1 MIRVG
6 DAGESDV
13 EQDKVLARERARD
26 LWRYMQLIEASR
38 HRAEMLELMAH
49 NGPQPDRTVLAEVAA
64 QLRDFADQLHALWE
78 RDQAAPPARVRDFA
92 APLVSNG

>member
-1 MIRVG
+1 VG

-13 EQDKVLARERARD
+13 EQDKVRAREHARD

-49 NGPQPDRTVLAEVAA
+49 DGRQPDGTVLAEVAA

-78 RDQAAPPARVRDFA
+78 RDEAAPSAEVRNFA
-92 APLVSNG
+92 APLASNG

>member
-1 MIRVG
+1 MICAG
-6 DAGESDV
+6 DTGESVV

-49 NGPQPDRTVLAEVAA
+49 DGRQADRTILAEVAA
-64 QLRDFADQLHALWE
+64 QLRDLADELHALWE
-78 RDQAAPPARVRDFA
+78 GHAAAPPARVRNFA